1 MAKYSHDHIVPYE
14 DSNLGKKEQVSDMFN
29 RIAYRYD
36 FLNRFLS
43 GGTDIYWRKRAIAEL
58 KGINPQN
65 ILDAATGT
73 ADMAIMMT
81 KYLGPAT
88 IIGIDISEGMLE
100 IGRKKIEKLH
110 LDDRIRLV
118 LADGESIPFPND
130 HFDAITVAF
139 GVRNFENL
147 EKGIAEMLRVLKP
160 SGKLI
165 VLEFSKPKQP
175 AFRKLYQVCMR
186 FIAPGLVQ
194 FFSKKQAYQ
203 YLNKSVMAFP
213 EGEDFLRIL
222 SNAGFSN
229 TYRKPLSQGIATIYS
244 GTK

>member
-14 DSNLGKKEQVSDMFN
+14 NSTLGKKQQVSDMFN

-43 GGTDIYWRKRAIAEL
+43 GGTDIYWRKKAIAEL
-58 KGINPQN
+58 KKTNPQI

-81 KYLGPAT
+81 KYLKPSK
-88 IIGIDISEGMLE
+88 IIGIDISDGMLDL
-100 IGRKKIEKLH
+100 GKKKIQKLH
-110 LDDRIRLV
+110 LDDRIHLE

-130 HFDAITVAF
+130 HFDAITIAF

-160 SGKLI
+160 SGKLV
-165 VLEFSKPKQP
+165 VLEFSKPKHP
-175 AFRKLYQVCMR
+175 VFRKLYQAYMR

-194 FFSKKQAYQ
+194 FFSRKQAYQ

-213 EGEDFLRIL
+213 EGEDFLDIL
-222 SNAGFSN
+222 NHAGFSGC
-229 TYRKPLSQGIATIYS
+229 YRIPLSFCIATIYCA
-244 GTK
+244 TK